1 MFARRLL
8 LRILASPMFLPVTAA
23 AIAIPV
29 AHAFSHA
36 STRDLAAGAPVHGGA
51 VGVPLVEKAL
61 PGAAVVFPL
70 AQVPEAL
77 ATWPALTPRLSPRGG
92 TPYGDDG
99 RIEWRVES
107 AGETAQVVEQR
118 LVTKRATRIVRY
130 RATDAGVTLL
140 TSRMFTRAHAWSGLA
155 VGVAGAV
162 LVMLGARRLRAR
174 VPPV

>member
-1 MFARRLL
+1 MFTRRLL
-8 LRILASPMFLPVTAA
+8 LRLLASPMFLPVTAA
-23 AIAIPV
+23 VIAIPV

-51 VGVPLVEKAL
+51 IGVPLVEKAL

-77 ATWPALTPRLSPRGG
+77 AKWPALTPRLSPRGG
-92 TPYGDDG
+92 TPHGDD
-99 RIEWRVES
+99 RIEWTAHP
-107 AGETAQVVEQR
+107 AGDAAQIVEQR
-118 LVTKRATRIVRY
+118 LVTRRATRILRY

-162 LVMLGARRLRAR
+162 GVMLGARRMRRRLGGG
-174 VPPV
+174 

>member
-23 AIAIPV
+23 VIAIPV
-29 AHAFSHA
+29 
-36 STRDLAAGAPVHGGA
+36 GA

-77 ATWPALTPRLSPRGG
+77 AKWPALTPRLSPRGG
-92 TPYGDDG
+92 TPYGDD

-107 AGETAQVVEQR
+107 AGDAAQVVEQR

-155 VGVAGAV
+155 VGIAGAV
-162 LVMLGARRLRAR
+162 LVMLGARRLKRGR
-174 VPPV
+174 FPFQHSKGKRPL